1 MLPLQEKNGVKTSDM
16 YHIDTTGT
24 SICQKLLEDIE
35 KCNYFTLLMDGSPDS
50 SFAEQAYLC
59 FVFR

>member
-1 MLPLQEKNGVKTSDM
+1 M

-35 KCNYFTLLMDGSPDS
+35 KCNYLTLLMDGSPDS